1 MFQCSR
7 FPNGEYDC
15 QVDYPSSDTYCCKLW
30 ENRTRKLPS
39 NIQSSHPEYY
49 DDYLI
54 STMEKIGEQSVK
66 TLNLITSISNKFKWS
81 DQKNKD
87 KKEKKEKIKSFKRS
101 LY

>member
-30 ENRTRKLPS
+30 ENRTRKLTS

-54 STMEKIGEQSVK
+54 STIEKIGERSIK
-66 TLNLITSISNKFKWS
+66 TLGLITDISNKFKWS
-81 DQKNKD
+81 AQKNK
-87 KKEKKEKIKSFKRS
+87 KKETDMSRKRS
-101 LY
+101 LYSYE